1 MKNLQPEVA
10 PTRRAPPG
18 DLPFQSKSEVSDL
31 DQSSNT
37 PNSGTPEVG
46 RGGKARAWQILAF
59 LPKALL
65 AGLLILAILDMLAG
79 VLLRYVVVAVTEYFD
94 LPGVNFFWVEEVGE
108 FTLAWLTLVG
118 GAIAILERTHFEL
131 AVLVHRLPP
140 RVQRHIDRV
149 NHVLIA
155 GFGLLAAIYGWKL
168 AAINSVLL
176 SPALEINLAWLYL
189 SAAAGGAL
197 IALYATGIAL
207 GLIERKP
214 AAIEGP

>member
-1 MKNLQPEVA
+1 MA
-10 PTRRAPPG
+10 RTRQ
-18 DLPFQSKSEVSDL
+18 L
-31 DQSSNT
+31 
-37 PNSGTPEVG
+37 
-46 RGGKARAWQILAF
+46 LAF

-65 AGLLILAILDMLAG
+65 AGLLILAILDLLAG

-118 GAIAILERTHFEL
+118 AGIAILERTHFEL
-131 AVLVHRLPP
+131 AILVHRLPE
-140 RVQRHIDRV
+140 RVQRLIDRG
-149 NHVLIA
+149 NHLLIA
-155 GFGLLAAIYGWKL
+155 GFGLLAAVYGWKL

-189 SAAAGGAL
+189 SASVGGAL
-197 IALYATGIAL
+197 IALYSAGIAL